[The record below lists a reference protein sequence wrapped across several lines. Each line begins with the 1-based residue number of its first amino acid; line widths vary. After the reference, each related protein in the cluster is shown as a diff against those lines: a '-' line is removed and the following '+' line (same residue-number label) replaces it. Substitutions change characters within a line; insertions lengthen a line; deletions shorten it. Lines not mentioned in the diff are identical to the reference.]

1 MKKNSEEWK
10 RHLPAGG
17 FGAHLFPEFE
27 KRAKAAA
34 TEVFRVKAPLE
45 AAELILTLAG
55 QTGARKVVSTETP
68 LLDEAG
74 LKDAFTAA
82 GIEFYNV
89 QKDIAAHAP
98 AADIG
103 ISGVEFGIAESG
115 SVCQDSYSI
124 ESRLVSTLPPV
135 HIVLLD
141 SNLIVP
147 GISEAFA
154 ILSRAFDRGYV
165 TFITGPSRTADIE
178 VVLTIGVHGPV
189 RLVIIAV
196 DKCPE
201 EGGSAQ

>member
-1 MKKNSEEWK
+1 MKKTNGEWK

-34 TEVFRVKAPLE
+34 TEVFRVKTHLE
-45 AAELILTLAG
+45 ATQLVLTLAR
-55 QTGARKVVSTETP
+55 QAGARKVVATESP

-82 GIEFYNV
+82 GIEFYDV
-89 QKDIAAHAP
+89 QDDIAANAP
-98 AADIG
+98 TADIG

-115 SVCQDSYSI
+115 SVCQDAYSI
-124 ESRLVSTLPPV
+124 ESRLVSTLPPL
-135 HIVLLD
+135 HIALLD

-154 ILSRAFDRGYV
+154 ILAKAFERGYV

-189 RLVIIAV
+189 RLVIIAL
-196 DKCPE
+196 DE
-201 EGGSAQ
+201 IQAEGSAQ